1 MATKARHPD
10 GMTARDPSFAIPGRP
25 ERRYPRSGGVEYEGE
40 TVFELVPDADL
51 SNADLDALV
60 TAVIESG
67 PYRAGDFLDL
77 PMTLY
82 LVRDE
87 ETTDVFRVTVRDGS
101 VRLHVLP
108 ETESAGLRR
117 FYDRL
122 SDRAD
127 CGWCVDCRTTVA

>member
-1 MATKARHPD
+1 
-10 GMTARDPSFAIPGRP
+10 MTAREHSFAIPGRP

-40 TVFELVPDADL
+40 TVFELRPTDER
-51 SNADLDALV
+51 SNAALETLV
-60 TAVIESG
+60 TSVIGEG

-77 PMTLY
+77 PMVVY
-82 LVRDE
+82 LVRDD
-87 ETTDVFRVTVRDGS
+87 ETTDVFRVVVRDGS

-108 ETESAGLRR
+108 ETESEGLRR

-127 CGWCVDCRTTVA
+127 CEWHVDCRSTVA

>member
-1 MATKARHPD
+1 MATKTRQHD
-10 GMTARDPSFAIPGRP
+10 GMTARDPSFTIPGRP

-40 TVFELVPDADL
+40 TVFELLPSEDR
-51 SNADLDALV
+51 SNAALEDLVAG
-60 TAVIESG
+60 VIEDG

-108 ETESAGLRR
+108 ETESGGLRR

-122 SDRAD
+122 AARSDCEWR
-127 CGWCVDCRTTVA
+127 VDCRTTFE